1 MPKDLF
7 AQQPKDLLAQQPSI
21 NDDIGAFQAAAIA
34 AGRGLT
40 TIGRA
45 VGLAD
50 PEDPLVTK
58 NFKELEKKRPVST
71 TIGEIA
77 GQAAPFL
84 LPGAGVGAVA
94 STPLRV
100 GASTLLGGIEGAA
113 ISKGEGRG
121 DNQTAI
127 SAGVGGLA
135 AGTLELVLPRLS
147 RVGGK
152 IVKRVL
158 GKNPS
163 SPVVDAAG
171 NISEEFAESLK
182 REGRSLDE
190 IVGTL
195 ADDLDDFV
203 DPDQVARKVF
213 LESQGI
219 KPTRA
224 QITRS
229 ADDFQVQQ
237 EAFKSSTR
245 ARTAIE
251 GQEAALT
258 SRFNNA
264 VKETGGSASTPTSTV
279 TDALVEKATE
289 LDSNISRLYQQARD
303 ISPDAKN
310 IRFERL
316 SQKLRELSPSNRRTG
331 GNINAIVG
339 DLQSKG
345 VLDADMKVVGRIS
358 VDTAEDVRKLM
369 NELYDPANGFAN
381 NVLRQLKDAL
391 DDDVFSAAGRD
402 VFMEGRKAKHA
413 FEKELSRAGVSKFDS
428 RKANLVRDV
437 LENKIDP
444 DRLVE
449 TVVFG
454 KKWRPNDLN
463 QLKKYISSTPS
474 GKQAFDDMRAETLH
488 LIKEKAFTGPL
499 DENGFKALSRDK
511 LERAINQIGEQKIK
525 LLFNDSERK
534 FLNNILQVSKL
545 REPVRGTALGRGPS
559 AQAIGRLEQKLKQ
572 SPLFGSI
579 VDIINIDSSGRAVIK
594 ASPERR
600 AISPPSSLSQA
611 AAAIGVASTQD
622 DRQ

>member
-1 MPKDLF
+1 MPRDLF
-7 AQQPKDLLAQQPSI
+7 AKQPKDLLAQQPSV

-40 TIGRA
+40 TVGRA
-45 VGLAD
+45 VGLAE

-58 NFKELEKKRPVST
+58 NFKELEKKRPIST

-84 LPGAGVGAVA
+84 LPGAGVGAIA

-100 GASTLLGGIEGAA
+100 GASTLLGAAEGAA

-135 AGTLELVLPRLS
+135 AGTFELVLPRLS
-147 RVGGK
+147 RVGSK

-203 DPDQVARKVF
+203 DPDQVTRKAF

-303 ISPDAKN
+303 VAPGEKN

-316 SQKLRELSPSNRRTG
+316 SQKLRQLSPSNRRTG
-331 GNINAIVG
+331 GSINAIVG

-381 NVLRQLKDAL
+381 NILRQLKDAL

-402 VFMEGRKAKHA
+402 VFMAGRKAKHT

-449 TVVFG
+449 TVIFG
-454 KKWRPNDLN
+454 KKWRPDDLH

-474 GKQAFDDMRAETLH
+474 GKQAFNDMRAETLH

-594 ASPERR
+594 ASPKRK
-600 AISPPSSLSQA
+600 AISPPSSISQA
-611 AAAIGVASTQD
+611 AGATGVALTQD
-622 DRQ
+622 DR